1 MNHIRIFI
9 SSVQREFAQERAAL
23 RNYLRRDPLMRRF
36 FDVFLFEDVPALD
49 RRPDALYLD
58 EVQQSDLYIGLFGND
73 YGSEDTDGISP
84 TEREFDQATE
94 SGVQRLIFVKGTNNN
109 DRHPKMQALIQKAQS
124 GLIRKRFDTSEEL
137 VTALYAA
144 LVEYLDSKDL
154 VRSEPF
160 DAAPCSKASLD
171 ALDTEQ
177 MRWVYPNSTECKGV
191 PTNRRCVN
199 RRIVGASQ
207 SAKRW

>member
-1 MNHIRIFI
+1 MNPIRIFI
-9 SSVQREFAQERAAL
+9 SSVQREFAQEREAL
-23 RNYLRRDPLMRRF
+23 REYLRGDPLMRRF

-58 EVQQSDLYIGLFGND
+58 EVQQSDLYVGLFGND

-94 SGVQRLIFVKGTNNN
+94 SGVQRLIFVKGTNNDMHPAPENASTHPVRHNPGLSEN
-109 DRHPKMQALIQKAQS
+109 DLT
-124 GLIRKRFDTSEEL
+124 TSEEL

-160 DAAPCSKASLD
+160 DVPHPVQKH
-171 ALDTEQ
+171 
-177 MRWVYPNSTECKGV
+177 RWTISTPSGWAGLSE
-191 PTNRRCVN
+191 RH
-199 RRIVGASQ
+199 VGQGSF
-207 SAKRW
+207 R